1 MIMDSMKKQVY
12 QREPMDVEVSAD
24 GKVLDVCI
32 GQGDLRSCILNNL
45 LPEGANKWISFLTNE
60 EVNVCYV
67 TSIKILEG
75 VPFTQDAWNLFCGE
89 LFDTIKDKV
98 VEKQAYLVKN
108 FNLEIEDEEIKSEVD
123 DYLKRNK
130 C

>member
-1 MIMDSMKKQVY
+1 MIMDSIKKQVQ
-12 QREPMDVEVSAD
+12 QRESMSAESSAD
-24 GKVLDVCI
+24 GKVIDVCI
-32 GQGDLRSCILNNL
+32 GQGDLRSNILNNL
-45 LPEGANKWISFLTNE
+45 LPAGADKWVSFISNE
-60 EVNVCYV
+60 ELNLCYA

-75 VPFTQDAWNLFCGE
+75 VPFTQDSWNLFCGE

-98 VEKQAYLVKN
+98 VEKQAYLVKKFN
-108 FNLEIEDEEIKSEVD
+108 FEIEDEEIKSEVD

>member
-1 MIMDSMKKQVY
+1 MIMDNMKRQSQPK
-12 QREPMDVEVSAD
+12 VS
-24 GKVLDVCI
+24 LEWYFNTE
-32 GQGDLRSCILNNL
+32 DLRSILVQNL
-45 LPEGANKWISFLTNE
+45 PKDCEKWLGFLSNDELKNCVEVANLSLRQ
-60 EVNVCYV
+60 YV
-67 TSIKILEG
+67 TDISEEKTAEN
-75 VPFTQDAWNLFCGE
+75 WYLFYGE

-108 FNLEIEDEEIKSEVD
+108 FNLVIEDEEIKSEVD

>member
-1 MIMDSMKKQVY
+1 MIMDNMKRQSQPKVY
-12 QREPMDVEVSAD
+12 LEWYFNTE
-24 GKVLDVCI
+24 
-32 GQGDLRSCILNNL
+32 DLRSILNQNL
-45 LPEGANKWISFLTNE
+45 PNDCEKWLGFLSNDELKNCVEVANLSLRQ
-60 EVNVCYV
+60 YV
-67 TSIKILEG
+67 TDMSEEKTAENW
-75 VPFTQDAWNLFCGE
+75 DLFYGE

>member
-1 MIMDSMKKQVY
+1 MIMDSMKKQVQ
-12 QREPMDVEVSAD
+12 QREPMSVESSAD
-24 GKVLDVCI
+24 DKVLDVCI

-45 LPEGANKWISFLTNE
+45 LPEGADKWISFLTNE
-60 EVNVCYV
+60 EVHMCYV

-75 VPFTQDAWNLFCGE
+75 VPFTQDSWNLFCGE

-98 VEKQAYLVKN
+98 VEKQAYLVNN

>member
-1 MIMDSMKKQVY
+1 MIMDNMKRQSQPKVY
-12 QREPMDVEVSAD
+12 LEWYFNTE
-24 GKVLDVCI
+24 
-32 GQGDLRSCILNNL
+32 DLRSILNQNL
-45 LPEGANKWISFLTNE
+45 PKDCGKWLGFLSNDELKNCVEVANLSLRH
-60 EVNVCYV
+60 YV
-67 TSIKILEG
+67 TDMSEEKTAENW
-75 VPFTQDAWNLFCGE
+75 DLFYGE

-108 FNLEIEDEEIKSEVD
+108 FNLEIADEEIKSEVD

>member
-1 MIMDSMKKQVY
+1 MIMDSMKRQSQPKVY
-12 QREPMDVEVSAD
+12 LEWYFNTE
-24 GKVLDVCI
+24 
-32 GQGDLRSCILNNL
+32 DLRSILNQNL
-45 LPEGANKWISFLTNE
+45 PNDCAKWLGFLSNDELKNCVKAANLSLGQ
-60 EVNVCYV
+60 YV
-67 TSIKILEG
+67 TNTSEG
-75 VPFTQDAWNLFCGE
+75 KTAENWDLFYGE

-108 FNLEIEDEEIKSEVD
+108 FNLEIEDKEIKSEVD

>member
-1 MIMDSMKKQVY
+1 MIMSNIKKQVQ
-12 QREPMDVEVSAD
+12 QRDAMSVEPSAD
-24 GKVLDVCI
+24 GKVMDVCI
-32 GQGDLRSCILNNL
+32 GQGDLRSNILNNL
-45 LPEGANKWISFLTNE
+45 LPAGADKWVSFLSNE
-60 EVNVCYV
+60 ELNLCYA

-75 VPFTQDAWNLFCGE
+75 VPFTQDSWNLFCGE

-108 FNLEIEDEEIKSEVD
+108 FNLVIEDEEIKSEVD
-123 DYLKRNK
+123 DYLKRK

>member
-1 MIMDSMKKQVY
+1 MRVAS
-12 QREPMDVEVSAD
+12 SAD
-24 GKVLDVCI
+24 DQVIDVYIGK
-32 GQGDLRSCILNNL
+32 GDLRSNILNNL
-45 LPEGANKWISFLTNE
+45 LPAGADKWVGFLTNE
-60 EVNVCYV
+60 ELNICYA

-75 VPFTQDAWNLFCGE
+75 VLITQDSWNLFCGE

-108 FNLEIEDEEIKSEVD
+108 FNLEIGDEEIKSEVD

>member
-1 MIMDSMKKQVY
+1 MIMDNMKKQVQ
-12 QREPMDVEVSAD
+12 QRESTRVASSAD
-24 GKVLDVCI
+24 DQVIDAYIGK
-32 GQGDLRSCILNNL
+32 GDLRSNILNNL
-45 LPEGANKWISFLTNE
+45 LPAGADKWIGFLTNE
-60 EVNVCYV
+60 ELNLCYA

-75 VPFTQDAWNLFCGE
+75 VPLTQDSWNLFCGE

>member
-1 MIMDSMKKQVY
+1 MIMNNMKKQVQ
-12 QREPMDVEVSAD
+12 QRESINVGQSAD

-32 GQGDLRSCILNNL
+32 GQGDLRNSILNNL
-45 LPEGANKWISFLTNE
+45 LPDGADKWVNFLNNE
-60 EVNVCYV
+60 ELNICYV

-75 VPFTQDAWNLFCGE
+75 VPFTQDSWNLFCGE

-123 DYLKRNK
+123 DYLKNK

>member
-1 MIMDSMKKQVY
+1 MIMDSMKKQVQ
-12 QREPMDVEVSAD
+12 QREPMSVEPSAD
-24 GKVLDVCI
+24 GKVIDVCL
-32 GQGDLRSCILNNL
+32 GQGDLRSVILNNL
-45 LPEGANKWISFLTNE
+45 LPDDADKWVSFLTNE
-60 EVNVCYV
+60 EINLCYT

-75 VPFTQDAWNLFCGE
+75 VPFTQDSWNLFCGE

-98 VEKQAYLVKN
+98 VEKQAYLVKK

>member
-1 MIMDSMKKQVY
+1 MIMDNMKRQSQPKVY
-12 QREPMDVEVSAD
+12 FEWYFNTE
-24 GKVLDVCI
+24 
-32 GQGDLRSCILNNL
+32 DLRSILNQNL
-45 LPEGANKWISFLTNE
+45 PKDCAKWLGFLSNDELKNCVEVANLSLRH
-60 EVNVCYV
+60 YV
-67 TSIKILEG
+67 TDMSEEKTAENW
-75 VPFTQDAWNLFCGE
+75 DLFYGE

-108 FNLEIEDEEIKSEVD
+108 FNLEIADEEIKSEVD

>member
-1 MIMDSMKKQVY
+1 MIMDNMKKQV
-12 QREPMDVEVSAD
+12 QKREPISVEPSAD
-24 GKVLDVCI
+24 DKVIDVCI
-32 GQGDLRSCILNNL
+32 GQGDLRSVILNNL
-45 LPEGANKWISFLTNE
+45 LPDGADKWVSFLTNE
-60 EVNVCYV
+60 EINLCYA

-75 VPFTQDAWNLFCGE
+75 VPFTQDSWNLFCGE

-108 FNLEIEDEEIKSEVD
+108 FNLVINDEEIKSEVD

>member
-1 MIMDSMKKQVY
+1 VHY
-12 QREPMDVEVSAD
+12 
-24 GKVLDVCI
+24 
-32 GQGDLRSCILNNL
+32 IL
-45 LPEGANKWISFLTNE
+45 PTGAEKWINFLTNE
-60 EVNVCYV
+60 ELKACYTTAFEV
-67 TSIKILEG
+67 LEG
-75 VPFTQDAWNLFCGE
+75 EPHTQDSWYLFCGE
-89 LFDTIKDKV
+89 LFDTIKDRV

>member
-1 MIMDSMKKQVY
+1 MIMDSMKKQVQ
-12 QREPMDVEVSAD
+12 QREPMSVEPSAD
-24 GKVLDVCI
+24 GKVIDVCI
-32 GQGDLRSCILNNL
+32 GQGDLRSVILNNL
-45 LPEGANKWISFLTNE
+45 LPDGADKWVSFLTNE
-60 EVNVCYV
+60 EINLCYV

-75 VPFTQDAWNLFCGE
+75 VPFTQDSWYLFCGE

-98 VEKQAYLVKN
+98 VEKQAYLVKK

>member
-1 MIMDSMKKQVY
+1 MIMDNMKKQAQ
-12 QREPMDVEVSAD
+12 QRESTRVASSAD
-24 GKVLDVCI
+24 DQVIDVCI
-32 GQGDLRSCILNNL
+32 GKGDLRSNILSNL
-45 LPEGANKWISFLTNE
+45 LPAGADKWVSFLTNE
-60 EVNVCYV
+60 EINLCYT

-75 VPFTQDAWNLFCGE
+75 VPFTQDSWNLFCGE

-108 FNLEIEDEEIKSEVD
+108 FNLAIEDEEIKSEVD

>member
-1 MIMDSMKKQVY
+1 MIMDSMKKQVQ
-12 QREPMDVEVSAD
+12 QREPMSVEPSAD
-24 GKVLDVCI
+24 GKVIDVCL
-32 GQGDLRSCILNNL
+32 GQGDLRSVILNNL
-45 LPEGANKWISFLTNE
+45 LPDDADKWVSFLTNE
-60 EVNVCYV
+60 EINLCYT

-75 VPFTQDAWNLFCGE
+75 VPFTQDSWNLFCGE

-98 VEKQAYLVKN
+98 VEKQAYLVKKV
-108 FNLEIEDEEIKSEVD
+108 NLEIEDEEIKSEVD

>member
-1 MIMDSMKKQVY
+1 MIMNSMKKQVQ
-12 QREPMDVEVSAD
+12 QREPMSVEPVVSGEVVDVY
-24 GKVLDVCI
+24 L
-32 GQGDLRSCILNNL
+32 GQGDLRYDIVHYIL
-45 LPEGANKWISFLTNE
+45 PTGAEKWINFLTNE
-60 EVNVCYV
+60 ELKTCYS
-67 TSIKILEG
+67 TAWKSLEG
-75 VPFTQDAWNLFCGE
+75 KPHTQDSWYLFCGE

-98 VEKQAYLVKN
+98 VEKQAYLVNK

>member
-1 MIMDSMKKQVY
+1 MIMDNMKRQSQPKVY
-12 QREPMDVEVSAD
+12 LEWYFNTE
-24 GKVLDVCI
+24 
-32 GQGDLRSCILNNL
+32 DLRSILNQNL
-45 LPEGANKWISFLTNE
+45 PKDCAKWLGFLSNDELKNCVEVANLSLRH
-60 EVNVCYV
+60 YV
-67 TSIKILEG
+67 TDMSEEKTAENW
-75 VPFTQDAWNLFCGE
+75 DLFYGE

-108 FNLEIEDEEIKSEVD
+108 FNLEIADEEIKSEVD

>member
-1 MIMDSMKKQVY
+1 MIMDSMKRQSYTTATKY
-12 QREPMDVEVSAD
+12 QGFEETDPQSRE
-24 GKVLDVCI
+24 LLLR
-32 GQGDLRSCILNNL
+32 DL
-45 LPEGANKWISFLTNE
+45 PKEANKWFAYLTNDELFDCANQAQIEIYGKISRLKQEGE
-60 EVNVCYV
+60 EY
-67 TSIKILEG
+67 
-75 VPFTQDAWNLFCGE
+75 DLFCGE

-108 FNLEIEDEEIKSEVD
+108 FNLEIADEEIKSEVD